1 MKGSPCSS
9 LNGAL
14 KLGGMDRFSTRREFV
29 RMLFAAT
36 AGAAL
41 SGPLLTRVL
50 ASVPSEGT
58 LRFLMFGD
66 WGRRG
71 QRDQLDVAAQ
81 MGRAAAALQAPFVVS
96 LGDNFYDYGVVSAD
110 DPQWKE
116 SFEDVYVA
124 PSLRVPW
131 NVILGNHDY
140 RGNCGAQI
148 DYSSRSS
155 RWRMPARYY
164 SRTESIPG
172 GKTLLMV
179 YTDTSPFVSS
189 YAKDALMGPNVRSQ
203 DTAAQLAW
211 IDRTLSGSKADW
223 KIVLGHHPIY
233 SGGEHGDTPELVER
247 FLPLLKRHGVHVYF
261 NGHDH
266 DLQHQESGGI
276 HFFCVG
282 AGSTVRPIK
291 SREFSLFA
299 KSTPG
304 FAAVS
309 VGAESMDVRLTS
321 ASGEVLYS
329 ASISR
334 SAAKGAVAVTAPA

>member
-1 MKGSPCSS
+1 MVLRP
-9 LNGAL
+9 N
-14 KLGGMDRFSTRREFV
+14 RREFV
-29 RMLFAAT
+29 KTLFAAT
-36 AGAAL
+36 AQVAL
-41 SGPLLTRVL
+41 GGPLLSRVL
-50 ASVPSEGT
+50 ASLSSDGKLP
-58 LRFLMFGD
+58 FLIFGD

-81 MGRAAAALQAPFVVS
+81 MGIAGAALHVPFVVS
-96 LGDNFYDYGVVSAD
+96 LGDNFYDYGVVSTD

-116 SFEDVYVA
+116 SFENVYVA
-124 PSLRVPW
+124 PSLQVPW

-140 RGNCGAQI
+140 RGNCQAQI

-155 RWRMPARYY
+155 RWRMPARYF

-172 GKTLLMV
+172 GKSILMV
-179 YTDTSPFVSS
+179 YTDTSPFLSA
-189 YAKDALMGPNVRSQ
+189 YAKDELMGANVRSQ
-203 DTAAQLAW
+203 DTASQLKW
-211 IDRTLSGSKADW
+211 IDRTLAESRADW

-233 SGGEHGDTPELVER
+233 SGGEHGDTPELIESL
-247 FLPLLKRHGVHVYF
+247 LPLLKRHGVHVYF

-266 DLQHQESGGI
+266 DLQHQEAGGI

-291 SREFSLFA
+291 SQKLSLFS

-304 FAAVS
+304 FAVVS

-321 ASGEVLYS
+321 ATGEVLHS
-329 ASISR
+329 AVIPR
-334 SAAKGAVAVTAPA
+334 LLA

>member
-1 MKGSPCSS
+1 MVLRP
-9 LNGAL
+9 N
-14 KLGGMDRFSTRREFV
+14 RREFV
-29 RMLFAAT
+29 KTLFAAT
-36 AGAAL
+36 AQVAL
-41 SGPLLTRVL
+41 GGPLLSRVL
-50 ASVPSEGT
+50 ASLPSDEK
-58 LRFLMFGD
+58 LPFLIFGD

-81 MGRAAAALQAPFVVS
+81 MGIAGAALHVPFVVS
-96 LGDNFYDYGVVSAD
+96 LGDNFYDYGVVSTD

-116 SFEDVYVA
+116 SFENVYVA
-124 PSLRVPW
+124 PSLQVPW

-140 RGNCGAQI
+140 RGNCQAQI

-155 RWRMPARYY
+155 RWRMPARYF

-172 GKTLLMV
+172 GKSILMV
-179 YTDTSPFVSS
+179 YTDTSPFLSA
-189 YAKDALMGPNVRSQ
+189 YAKDELMGVNVRSQ
-203 DTAAQLAW
+203 DTASQLKW
-211 IDRTLSGSKADW
+211 IDRTLAESRADW

-233 SGGEHGDTPELVER
+233 SGGEHGDTPELIESL
-247 FLPLLKRHGVHVYF
+247 LPLLKRHGVHVYF

-266 DLQHQESGGI
+266 DLQHQEAGGI

-291 SREFSLFA
+291 SQKLSLFS

-304 FAAVS
+304 FAVVS

-321 ASGEVLYS
+321 ASGEVLHS
-329 ASISR
+329 AVIPR
-334 SAAKGAVAVTAPA
+334 LLA

>member
-1 MKGSPCSS
+1 MVLRP
-9 LNGAL
+9 N
-14 KLGGMDRFSTRREFV
+14 RREFV
-29 RMLFAAT
+29 KTLFAAT
-36 AGAAL
+36 AQVAL
-41 SGPLLTRVL
+41 GGPLLSRVL
-50 ASVPSEGT
+50 ASLPSDGK
-58 LRFLMFGD
+58 LPFLIFGD

-81 MGRAAAALQAPFVVS
+81 MGIAGAALHVPFVVS
-96 LGDNFYDYGVVSAD
+96 LGDNFYDYGVVSTD

-116 SFEDVYVA
+116 SFENVYVA
-124 PSLRVPW
+124 PSLQVPW

-140 RGNCGAQI
+140 RGNCQVQI

-155 RWRMPARYY
+155 RWRMPARYF

-172 GKTLLMV
+172 GKSILMV
-179 YTDTSPFVSS
+179 YTDTSPFLSA
-189 YAKDALMGPNVRSQ
+189 YAKDELMGVNVRSQ
-203 DTAAQLAW
+203 DTASQLKW
-211 IDRTLSGSKADW
+211 IDRTLAESRADW

-233 SGGEHGDTPELVER
+233 SGGEHGDTPELIESL
-247 FLPLLKRHGVHVYF
+247 LPLLKRHGVHVYF

-266 DLQHQESGGI
+266 DLQHQEAGGI

-291 SREFSLFA
+291 SQKLSLFS

-304 FAAVS
+304 FAVVS

-321 ASGEVLYS
+321 ASGEVLHS
-329 ASISR
+329 AVIPR
-334 SAAKGAVAVTAPA
+334 LLA